1 MGQQLVRIEEIAIS
15 DHGPNHLSLFG
26 IKDLTV
32 LSRIREV
39 LKAACAEFPQVKGLV
54 SIEANIISTDGDLDL
69 PPERAHLVDLVQAG
83 LHASVRLASAR
94 DFGRIYGWH
103 YLGKLWEPW
112 SKRSRFYNTEAVV
125 NAVYKNRIHIITH
138 PGHRFNIDT
147 RAVAKACREQG
158 HCHGD

>member
-1 MGQQLVRIEEIAIS
+1 MICFADYHTHTYYSHGKGSVRDNVEAAARKGLEEIAIS

-32 LSRIREV
+32 LSRIRED

-94 DFGRIYGWH
+94 AFWQDSWVALSGQAVG
-103 YLGKLWEPW
+103 
-112 SKRSRFYNTEAVV
+112 AVV
-125 NAVYKNRIHIITH
+125 QKV
-138 PGHRFNIDT
+138 PVLQHRGCGECG
-147 RAVAKACREQG
+147 V
-158 HCHGD
+158 